1 MLICSLLSSFP
12 GNLPL
17 TRASER
23 FPPEGKWTTAQPSRT
38 KEKDGGKRSCKCK
51 AVIESV
57 LVPLARHYV
66 ATGNA
71 SRAFYYLLEC
81 AAAYLH
87 VSNSYMAL
95 MKLSE
100 AEVLRN
106 SMGKTATVLD
116 CFEKATFFSLKAEVI
131 IIPRILY
138 HPEDCMYTQHTVA
151 RHHLERRER
160 FTALTLATLIIL
172 GGAGVG
178 TRVASLVK
186 QNQEFT
192 SLRIAVDEDL
202 TQIEQFISALEN
214 LSGRFQR

>member
-1 MLICSLLSSFP
+1 MMLICSLLSSFP

-38 KEKDGGKRSCKCK
+38 KEKDGGKRSCKCE

-87 VSNSYMAL
+87 VSNSYMVSDLACQHAL
-95 MKLSE
+95 HLES
-100 AEVLRN
+100 
-106 SMGKTATVLD
+106 TATG
-116 CFEKATFFSLKAEVI
+116 
-131 IIPRILY
+131 
-138 HPEDCMYTQHTVA
+138 HA
-151 RHHLERRER
+151 R
-160 FTALTLATLIIL
+160 
-172 GGAGVG
+172 
-178 TRVASLVK
+178 
-186 QNQEFT
+186 
-192 SLRIAVDEDL
+192 
-202 TQIEQFISALEN
+202 
-214 LSGRFQR
+214 

>member
-1 MLICSLLSSFP
+1 MLLSIGRAGSSQVMLICSLLSSFP

-38 KEKDGGKRSCKCK
+38 KEKDGGERSCKCE

-87 VSNSYMAL
+87 VSNSYMVSDPACQHTL
-95 MKLSE
+95 HLES
-100 AEVLRN
+100 
-106 SMGKTATVLD
+106 TATG
-116 CFEKATFFSLKAEVI
+116 
-131 IIPRILY
+131 
-138 HPEDCMYTQHTVA
+138 HA
-151 RHHLERRER
+151 R
-160 FTALTLATLIIL
+160 
-172 GGAGVG
+172 
-178 TRVASLVK
+178 
-186 QNQEFT
+186 
-192 SLRIAVDEDL
+192 
-202 TQIEQFISALEN
+202 
-214 LSGRFQR
+214 